1 MQSYILAEGL
11 RTLRSWS
18 IQVMDLFK
26 IRQSIMLTTTGV
38 ISYLIASKGSIDPA
52 VLAVLTV
59 AIFLTVAGSTGFNM
73 VIDSD
78 IDSIMVRTKRRV
90 IPSGKLDTRAAIA
103 ISVISILAGLY
114 LSYIINI
121 WVFISGLL
129 GILIYVYIYTYLTKR
144 KTWTSVIYGG
154 FAGGM
159 PALGGYVA
167 HTGYPTLEAIILV
180 ILIALWSNAHIW
192 YIAIYNYQD
201 FKKAGIPSLPHV
213 KGIPTAIKYSIIHI
227 VLLIAALIAL
237 FYISGLRYWI
247 TLAIG
252 IPLSIA
258 IIRKMM
264 HHINNHD
271 KIEIYKMFKLLSP
284 YLLFVFLAILS
295 DSILNSKTL

>member
-38 ISYLIASKGSIDPA
+38 ISYLIASKGSIDPV

-90 IPSGKLDTRAAIA
+90 IPSGKLDTRAAVA
-103 ISVISILAGLY
+103 ISVISILVGLY

-167 HTGYPTLEAIILV
+167 YTGYPTLEAIILV

-227 VLLIAALIAL
+227 VLLIVALIAL

-295 DSILNSKTL
+295 DSILNSKAL

>member
-18 IQVMDLFK
+18 MQVMDLFK

-38 ISYLIASKGSIDPA
+38 ISYLIASKGSIDPV

-90 IPSGKLDTRAAIA
+90 IPSGRLDTRAAVA
-103 ISVISILAGLY
+103 ISVISILVGLY

-129 GILIYVYIYTYLTKR
+129 GILIYVYIYTFLTKR

-167 HTGYPTLEAIILV
+167 YTGYPTLEAIILV

-227 VLLIAALIAL
+227 VLLIVALIAL

-295 DSILNSKTL
+295 DSILNSKAL

>member
-18 IQVMDLFK
+18 MQVMDLFK

-38 ISYLIASKGSIDPA
+38 ISYLIASKGSIDPV

-90 IPSGKLDTRAAIA
+90 IPSGKLDTRAAVA
-103 ISVISILAGLY
+103 ISVISILVGLY

-167 HTGYPTLEAIILV
+167 YTGYPTLEAIILV

-227 VLLIAALIAL
+227 VLLIVALIAL

-295 DSILNSKTL
+295 DSILNSKAL

>member
-18 IQVMDLFK
+18 MQVMDLFK

-38 ISYLIASKGSIDPA
+38 ISYLIASKGSIDPV

-90 IPSGKLDTRAAIA
+90 IPSGRLDTRAAVA
-103 ISVISILAGLY
+103 ISVISILVGLY

-167 HTGYPTLEAIILV
+167 YTGYPTLEAIILV

-227 VLLIAALIAL
+227 VLLIVALIAL

-295 DSILNSKTL
+295 DSILNSKAL

>member
-18 IQVMDLFK
+18 MQVMDLFK

-38 ISYLIASKGSIDPA
+38 ISYLIASKGSIDPV

-90 IPSGKLDTRAAIA
+90 IPSGKLDTRAAVA
-103 ISVISILAGLY
+103 ISVISILVGLY

-129 GILIYVYIYTYLTKR
+129 GILIYVYIYTFLTKR

-167 HTGYPTLEAIILV
+167 YTGYPTLEAIILV

-227 VLLIAALIAL
+227 VLLIVALIAL

-295 DSILNSKTL
+295 DSILNSKAL